1 MTTPNTP
8 QTSGLSA
15 FARGTRG
22 DAPGIALGGAPFA
35 NGGAPSV
42 PAAGTATPSPA
53 AIDAAVTSAVASA
66 TPTDAYV
73 RRWSMW
79 HDQRIEE
86 LTAPHGYLAPVSITW
101 VAEGESARVPR
112 VPGTWV
118 VRDDTL
124 VYVPDGAVPSPA
136 VTLNGTPVDAPVAF
150 RPTLFGEEALAYLGY
165 GDLRVEVNAQTD
177 LANRTRHRFWI
188 RVKDPQAEARR
199 TFDGIDTYPVDP
211 AWRLPASFR
220 RATGDELDIHDSVVT
235 TVLQSYPVVGTV
247 DFEYDGAPYSLV
259 VCNVFGHVTVF
270 FSDETTGSETY
281 AIGRV
286 LHLDPLHL
294 DDLDAIDFN
303 YAFNYP
309 CAFSRFCTC
318 PIPSKRNHLPFRV
331 TAGEKNP
338 RNAAAY

>member
-15 FARGTRG
+15 FARGAQG
-22 DAPGIALGGAPFA
+22 AAPGITLGAPTRVSDA
-35 NGGAPSV
+35 APSSAV
-42 PAAGTATPSPA
+42 
-53 AIDAAVTSAVASA
+53 IDASVASAVASA

-79 HDQRIEE
+79 HDRRVEE

-118 VRDDTL
+118 ARDDTL
-124 VYVPDGAVPSPA
+124 VYVPDGAVPPSAHGAIAPSPA
-136 VTLNGTPVDAPVAF
+136 VTLNATPVDAPVAF
-150 RPTLFGEEALAYLGY
+150 RPSLFGEEALAYLDY

-188 RVKDPQAEARR
+188 RVKDPQAKARR

-211 AWRLPASFR
+211 SWRLPASFR
-220 RATGDELDIHDSVVT
+220 RATGKELDIHDSVVT
-235 TVLQSYPVVGTV
+235 TVLQSYPVVGSV
-247 DFEYDGAPYSLV
+247 DFEYDGTPYSLV

-294 DDLDAIDFN
+294 DDLDSIDFN

-318 PIPSKRNHLPFRV
+318 PIPSKRNHLPFKV

-338 RNAAAY
+338 RNAAEY